1 MEKNNKIEIRISGM
15 SCTGCENRV
24 ENVLK
29 NIENVESVNAN
40 YNTGIVEI
48 ETNDIKNLNIFRYHL
63 NMHYNSYLQLI
74 ILWFSL

>member
-48 ETNDIKNLNIFRYHL
+48 ETNNIKDLDLDIDMIKETLEDLGYD
-63 NMHYNSYLQLI
+63 
-74 ILWFSL
+74 ILEVL

>member
-48 ETNDIKNLNIFRYHL
+48 RTNDIKNLDIDVIKENLEDLGYD
-63 NMHYNSYLQLI
+63 
-74 ILWFSL
+74 ILEVL

>member
-40 YNTGIVEI
+40 YNTWIVEI
-48 ETNDIKNLNIFRYHL
+48 GTNDIKNLNIDVIKETLEDLGYD
-63 NMHYNSYLQLI
+63 
-74 ILWFSL
+74 ILEVL

>member
-29 NIENVESVNAN
+29 NIENIESVNAN

-48 ETNDIKNLNIFRYHL
+48 ETNNIKDLDIDIDMIKETLEDLGYD
-63 NMHYNSYLQLI
+63 
-74 ILWFSL
+74 ILEVL

>member
-40 YNTGIVEI
+40 HNTGIVEI
-48 ETNDIKNLNIFRYHL
+48 ETNDIKNLDINVIKEALEDLGYD
-63 NMHYNSYLQLI
+63 
-74 ILWFSL
+74 ILEVL

>member
-1 MEKNNKIEIRISGM
+1 MEKNKKIEIRISGM

-24 ENVLK
+24 ENILK

-48 ETNDIKNLNIFRYHL
+48 GTNNIKNLDIDMIKETLEDLGYD
-63 NMHYNSYLQLI
+63 
-74 ILWFSL
+74 ILEVL

>member
-1 MEKNNKIEIRISGM
+1 MKNNNKIEIRISGM

-24 ENVLK
+24 ENILK

-48 ETNDIKNLNIFRYHL
+48 GTNDIKNLDIDVIKETLEDLGYD
-63 NMHYNSYLQLI
+63 
-74 ILWFSL
+74 ILEVL

>member
-48 ETNDIKNLNIFRYHL
+48 GTNEIKNLDINVIKETLEDLGYNIL
-63 NMHYNSYLQLI
+63 EVL
-74 ILWFSL
+74 

>member
-29 NIENVESVNAN
+29 NIENVKSVNAN
-40 YNTGIVEI
+40 YNTGIIEI
-48 ETNDIKNLNIFRYHL
+48 ETNNIKDLNIDIIKETLKNLGYD
-63 NMHYNSYLQLI
+63 
-74 ILWFSL
+74 ILEVL

>member
-29 NIENVESVNAN
+29 NVENVESVNAN

-48 ETNDIKNLNIFRYHL
+48 ETNDIKNLDINVIKETLEDLGYD
-63 NMHYNSYLQLI
+63 
-74 ILWFSL
+74 ILEVL

>member
-40 YNTGIVEI
+40 NNTGIVEI
-48 ETNDIKNLNIFRYHL
+48 VTNNIKDLDIDMIKETLEDLGYDILEVL
-63 NMHYNSYLQLI
+63 
-74 ILWFSL
+74 

>member
-1 MEKNNKIEIRISGM
+1 MEKNNKIEIKISGM

-29 NIENVESVNAN
+29 NIKNIESVNAN

-48 ETNDIKNLNIFRYHL
+48 ETNNIKDLDID
-63 NMHYNSYLQLI
+63 I
-74 ILWFSL
+74 IKKALEDLGYDILEVL

>member
-29 NIENVESVNAN
+29 NIENVKSVNAN

-48 ETNDIKNLNIFRYHL
+48 ETNDIKNLNIDVIKETLEDLGYD
-63 NMHYNSYLQLI
+63 
-74 ILWFSL
+74 ILEVL

>member
-48 ETNDIKNLNIFRYHL
+48 ETNNIKDLDIDMIKETLEDLGYD
-63 NMHYNSYLQLI
+63 
-74 ILWFSL
+74 ILEVL

>member
-1 MEKNNKIEIRISGM
+1 MEKNNKMKIKISGM

-48 ETNDIKNLNIFRYHL
+48 ETNDIKNLDIDVIKETLEDLGYD
-63 NMHYNSYLQLI
+63 
-74 ILWFSL
+74 ILEVL

>member
-24 ENVLK
+24 ENILK
-29 NIENVESVNAN
+29 NIKNVESVNAN

-48 ETNDIKNLNIFRYHL
+48 GTNDIKNLSIDVIKETLEDLGYD
-63 NMHYNSYLQLI
+63 
-74 ILWFSL
+74 ILEVL

>member
-48 ETNDIKNLNIFRYHL
+48 GTNDIKNLDINVIKETLEDLGYD
-63 NMHYNSYLQLI
+63 
-74 ILWFSL
+74 ILEVL

>member
-1 MEKNNKIEIRISGM
+1 MEKNKKIEIRISGT

-29 NIENVESVNAN
+29 TIENVESVNAN

-48 ETNDIKNLNIFRYHL
+48 ETNNIKDLDMDMIKETLEDLGYDILEVL
-63 NMHYNSYLQLI
+63 
-74 ILWFSL
+74 

>member
-1 MEKNNKIEIRISGM
+1 MEKNKKIEIRISGM

-29 NIENVESVNAN
+29 TIENVESVNAN

-48 ETNDIKNLNIFRYHL
+48 ETNNIKDLDIDMIKETLEDLGYD
-63 NMHYNSYLQLI
+63 
-74 ILWFSL
+74 ILEVL

>member
-29 NIENVESVNAN
+29 NVENVESVNAK

-48 ETNDIKNLNIFRYHL
+48 GINNIKDLDIDMIKETLEDLGYDILEVL
-63 NMHYNSYLQLI
+63 
-74 ILWFSL
+74 

>member
-29 NIENVESVNAN
+29 NVENVESVNAN

-48 ETNDIKNLNIFRYHL
+48 ETNDIKNLDIDVIKETLEDLGYD
-63 NMHYNSYLQLI
+63 
-74 ILWFSL
+74 ILEVL

>member
-48 ETNDIKNLNIFRYHL
+48 GTNDIKNLNIDVIKETLEDLGYG
-63 NMHYNSYLQLI
+63 
-74 ILWFSL
+74 ILEVL

>member
-24 ENVLK
+24 ENILK

-48 ETNDIKNLNIFRYHL
+48 ETNNIKDLDIDMIKETLEDL
-63 NMHYNSYLQLI
+63 SYD
-74 ILWFSL
+74 ILEVL

>member
-1 MEKNNKIEIRISGM
+1 MKKNNKIEIRISDM

-48 ETNDIKNLNIFRYHL
+48 GTNDIKNLNIDVIKETLEDLGYD
-63 NMHYNSYLQLI
+63 
-74 ILWFSL
+74 ILEVL

>member
-48 ETNDIKNLNIFRYHL
+48 ETNNIKNLDINVIKETLEDLGYD
-63 NMHYNSYLQLI
+63 
-74 ILWFSL
+74 ILEVL

>member
-1 MEKNNKIEIRISGM
+1 MEKNNKIGIRISGM

-24 ENVLK
+24 ENILK

-48 ETNDIKNLNIFRYHL
+48 ETNNIKNLDIDMIKETLEDLGYD
-63 NMHYNSYLQLI
+63 
-74 ILWFSL
+74 ILEVL

>member
-1 MEKNNKIEIRISGM
+1 MEKNNKIEIKISGM

-29 NIENVESVNAN
+29 NVENVKSVNAN

-48 ETNDIKNLNIFRYHL
+48 GTNDIKDLDIDVIKETLEDLGYD
-63 NMHYNSYLQLI
+63 
-74 ILWFSL
+74 ILEVL

>member
-1 MEKNNKIEIRISGM
+1 MEKNNKIEIKISGM

-48 ETNDIKNLNIFRYHL
+48 GTNDIKNLNIDVIKETLEDLGYD
-63 NMHYNSYLQLI
+63 
-74 ILWFSL
+74 ILEVL

>member
-24 ENVLK
+24 ENILK
-29 NIENVESVNAN
+29 NIKNVKSVNAN

-48 ETNDIKNLNIFRYHL
+48 ETNDIKDLDID
-63 NMHYNSYLQLI
+63 I
-74 ILWFSL
+74 IKETLEDLGYDILEVL

>member
-24 ENVLK
+24 ENILK

-48 ETNDIKNLNIFRYHL
+48 ETNDIKNLDIDV
-63 NMHYNSYLQLI
+63 I
-74 ILWFSL
+74 KEILEDLGYDILEVL

>member
-48 ETNDIKNLNIFRYHL
+48 GTNDIKNLNIDVIKETLEDLGYD
-63 NMHYNSYLQLI
+63 
-74 ILWFSL
+74 ILEVL

>member
-1 MEKNNKIEIRISGM
+1 MEKNKKIEIRISGM

-29 NIENVESVNAN
+29 NVENVKSVNAN

-48 ETNDIKNLNIFRYHL
+48 GTNDIKDLDIDVIKETLEDLGYD
-63 NMHYNSYLQLI
+63 
-74 ILWFSL
+74 ILEVL

>member
-48 ETNDIKNLNIFRYHL
+48 ETNDIKDLDIDMIKETLEDLGYD
-63 NMHYNSYLQLI
+63 
-74 ILWFSL
+74 ILEVL

>member
-1 MEKNNKIEIRISGM
+1 MEKNKKIEIRISGM

-29 NIENVESVNAN
+29 TIENVESVNAN

-48 ETNDIKNLNIFRYHL
+48 ETNNIKDLDMDMIKETLEDLGYDILEVL
-63 NMHYNSYLQLI
+63 
-74 ILWFSL
+74 

>member
-24 ENVLK
+24 ENILK

-48 ETNDIKNLNIFRYHL
+48 ETNYIKNLDINVIKETLEDLGYD
-63 NMHYNSYLQLI
+63 
-74 ILWFSL
+74 ILEVL

>member
-29 NIENVESVNAN
+29 NVENVESVNAN

-48 ETNDIKNLNIFRYHL
+48 GTNNIKNLDIDMIKETLEDLGYD
-63 NMHYNSYLQLI
+63 
-74 ILWFSL
+74 ILEIL

>member
-29 NIENVESVNAN
+29 NIKNVESVNAN

-48 ETNDIKNLNIFRYHL
+48 ETNDIKDLDIDMIKETLEDLGYD
-63 NMHYNSYLQLI
+63 
-74 ILWFSL
+74 ILEVL

>member
-29 NIENVESVNAN
+29 NVENVESVNAN

-48 ETNDIKNLNIFRYHL
+48 GTNNIKNLDIDMIKETLEDLGYD
-63 NMHYNSYLQLI
+63 
-74 ILWFSL
+74 ILVVL